1 MESLINTNFDTFHYG
16 RKKCGKEI
24 CKISN
29 FKKLSKNVFSY
40 LLQYC
45 SYEAYPGL
53 MMVNKFFVSN
63 IEYFLKYKVNKDK
76 NLLDFYGKHIFLFN
90 ENCLTLLKRTILP
103 YINLNEFDE
112 GLFFLLQNESLLIKQ
127 FIFSLEEEIENDLHL
142 AKSLNSESN
151 YLKMRQ
157 NVLVFISKLISQR
170 IVRNSI
176 LELSLYESKIG
187 IEGAMIVSY
196 LIKFSKKIDTIDFS
210 YSLLSDDDLR
220 IILNLV
226 DSIEGFFTMDLSGVD
241 VSLTILK
248 FMKIIEKDYKKKFIL
263 GNNQLVKK
271 SKITADKNKRIGK
284 QKTKK

>member
-1 MESLINTNFDTFHYG
+1 MESLINTNFDIFQFG
-16 RKKCGKEI
+16 RKKCGNEI
-24 CKISN
+24 CKVSN

-45 SYEAYPGL
+45 SYVEYPLL

-76 NLLDFYGKHIFLFN
+76 NLLDFYRKHIFLFN

-103 YINLNEFDE
+103 YINLNDFDE
-112 GLFFLLQNESLLIKQ
+112 GLFLLLQNESLLIKQ

-142 AKSLNSESN
+142 AKNLNSESD

-157 NVLVFISKLISQR
+157 SVLVFISKLISQR
-170 IVRNSI
+170 IVNNSI
-176 LELSLYESKIG
+176 LELSLYESNIG
-187 IEGAMIVSY
+187 TEGAMIVSY

-210 YSLLSDDDLR
+210 YSRLSDEDLR

-226 DSIEGFFTMDLSGVD
+226 DTIEGFFTMDLSGVN

-248 FMKIIEKDYKKKFIL
+248 FLKIIEKDYKKKFIL

-271 SKITADKNKRIGK
+271 SKMTADKNKRFGK
-284 QKTKK
+284 QKFKK